1 MDREGH
7 VHEGFMLSFNGSS
20 ESIDLKSL
28 TGGKI
33 VMVFG

>member
-7 VHEGFMLSFNGSS
+7 VHEGFMLSFNGGS